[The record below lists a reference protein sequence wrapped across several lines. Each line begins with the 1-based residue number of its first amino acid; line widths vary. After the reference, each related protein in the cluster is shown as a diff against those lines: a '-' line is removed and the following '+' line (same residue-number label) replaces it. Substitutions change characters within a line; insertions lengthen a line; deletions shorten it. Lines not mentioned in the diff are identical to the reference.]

1 MNTWY
6 LLDVNQWI
14 SESGAKERNVNPRR
28 GVNCWHCSVNVAF
41 IADVA
46 KTTGPAIPNVSAY
59 TFLVSGEKLY
69 TEECQKKALYNCLIK
84 QGFVL
89 PLILQ

>member
-59 TFLVSGEKLY
+59 TLFWFQGKSFIPKNARKKRY
-69 TEECQKKALYNCLIK
+69 TI
-84 QGFVL
+84 V
-89 PLILQ
+89 